1 MLRVIGL
8 QYRVGFPF
16 RHKKVE
22 EEDFALSS
30 AEFEA
35 IQLRGDAS
43 FTRDVLLV
51 RISSTCPYRQLN
63 WGVCCSL
70 TGNAVHFGSH
80 VRATSWFGMGESL
93 ALCIHP
99 VR

>member
-35 IQLRGDAS
+35 IQLRGG
-43 FTRDVLLV
+43 
-51 RISSTCPYRQLN
+51 C
-63 WGVCCSL
+63 
-70 TGNAVHFGSH
+70 
-80 VRATSWFGMGESL
+80 
-93 ALCIHP
+93 
-99 VR
+99 